1 MIRVTFSKHP
11 FHCGEERQVGQGK
24 AKKEG
29 GCCWDAGEM
38 MRTWEQGMEL
48 GRLRGQLDL
57 QELMMGWRWE
67 DRRVESRKTQDS
79 WWYQSLQQ
87 RHSRKVHWR
96 RI

>member
-1 MIRVTFSKHP
+1 
-11 FHCGEERQVGQGK
+11 
-24 AKKEG
+24 
-29 GCCWDAGEM
+29 
-38 MRTWEQGMEL
+38 MEL